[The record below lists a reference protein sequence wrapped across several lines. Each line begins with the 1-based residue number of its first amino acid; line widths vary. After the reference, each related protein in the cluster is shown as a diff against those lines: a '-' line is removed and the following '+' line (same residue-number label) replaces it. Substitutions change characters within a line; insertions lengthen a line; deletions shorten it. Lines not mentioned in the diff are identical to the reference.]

1 MTARHAQSLG
11 TRLDAL
17 ASFLPIFEA
26 PSFAFTRNY
35 APGEATPGDM
45 MMCPTVLSEA
55 AEQFVK
61 TAYAG
66 GWVISDFGW
75 PSWKGTPEAFDLR
88 DDPEVLKQATHVQLA
103 KLLTVLI
110 RQERFVNGTL
120 ARAYDSGLLTAVLRR
135 AEELRSEVVKK
146 GH

>member
-17 ASFLPIFEA
+17 ASFLPVFEA
-26 PSFAFTRNY
+26 PSFAFSRNC
-35 APGEATPGDM
+35 APGEATPGHM
-45 MMCPTVLSEA
+45 MMYPTVLSEA

-75 PSWKGTPEAFDLR
+75 PSWKGTPEVLDLR
-88 DDPEVLKQATHVQLA
+88 DDPEFLKQATPVQLA
-103 KLLTVLI
+103 KVLTVLI
-110 RQERFVNGTL
+110 RQERFVNGAL
-120 ARAYDSGLLTAVLRR
+120 ASAYDSGLLTAVLRR
-135 AEELRSEVVKK
+135 AEELRGEVVKE
-146 GH
+146 GR